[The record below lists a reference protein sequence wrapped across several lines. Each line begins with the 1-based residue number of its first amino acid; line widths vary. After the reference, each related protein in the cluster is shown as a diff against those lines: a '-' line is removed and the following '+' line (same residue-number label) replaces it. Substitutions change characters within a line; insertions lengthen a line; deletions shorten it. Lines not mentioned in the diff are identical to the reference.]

1 MNSEYRVIS
10 AKTMFEFRN
19 LVIEWNGCVLDV
31 VYGHTDKGWFL
42 AVPNH
47 RFSVVISEPEDT
59 LYNMGK
65 IFRECEN
72 ETMAMVITQAVKDDW
87 EENKNGN

>member
-10 AKTMFEFRN
+10 AKTMFEFRS
-19 LVIEWNGCVLDV
+19 LVIEWNGWVLDI
-31 VYGHTDKGWFL
+31 VYGHTDNGYFI
-42 AVPNH
+42 AIPNH
-47 RFSVVISEPEDT
+47 RISCVVSEPEDT